1 MSITINKERLADYFT
16 TLCETSSPSRE
27 EKQVVDYLRQTFAAL
42 EADFIHV
49 DDSAATTESDTGN
62 LIVRFTGSTQAPP
75 IFFACHMDTVNPGHN
90 VQVKRDGDIFTSK
103 GETVLGGDDKS
114 GIAPLIE
121 LVTLLKENKT
131 SHRTIELVFTTCEEI
146 GLLGA
151 KSLDY
156 RQLKATFGY
165 ALDSTGI
172 DKIIVAAPAANKI
185 RIDIH
190 GTASHAGLNPEAG
203 VNALLI
209 AAHAITKLRIGRVDD
224 ESTANIGVIEGGVAT
239 NIVPEHLFLKGEVR
253 SHSMTKLDDYTEE
266 MRRHFVDTAAD
277 WPIPPESGARRPTV
291 TFTVESDYPAMR
303 LDETDQVLETARA
316 AARKLERP
324 LSFVI
329 GGGGSDANIF
339 NSFGLATA
347 ILATGMNEVHT
358 TDECLDLN
366 DMVKLTELL
375 YAIVTE

>member
-1 MSITINKERLADYFT
+1 MSIAINKQRLADYFT
-16 TLCETSSPSRE
+16 TLCEISSPSRE
-27 EKQVVDYLRQTFAAL
+27 EKPVVDYLRQTFAAL
-42 EADFIHV
+42 DADFIHI
-49 DDSAATTESDTGN
+49 DDSAATTGADTGN
-62 LIVRFTGSTQAPP
+62 LIVRFTGSTAAPP
-75 IFFACHMDTVNPGHN
+75 IFFACHMDTVKPGHN
-90 VQVKRDGDIFTSK
+90 VQVKRDGDIFSSK
-103 GETVLGGDDKS
+103 GDTVLGGDDKS

-121 LVTLLKENKT
+121 LINLLKETK
-131 SHRTIELVFTTCEEI
+131 SAHRTIELVFTTCEEI

-151 KSLDY
+151 KSLDH
-156 RQLKATFGY
+156 RQLQATFGY

-185 RIDIH
+185 RIDVH

-203 VNALLI
+203 VNALLV
-209 AAHAITKLRIGRVDD
+209 AAHAITKLRIGRIDD
-224 ESTANIGVIEGGVAT
+224 ESTANIGVIEGGVAS

-253 SHSMTKLDDYTEE
+253 SHSMAKLETYTEE
-266 MRRHFVDTAAD
+266 MRRYFIDTAAG
-277 WPIPPESGARRPTV
+277 WPIPPESDARRPTV
-291 TFTVESDYPAMR
+291 DFTVESDYPAMR
-303 LDETDQVLETARA
+303 LDESAQVLETVRV

-324 LSFVI
+324 LSFAI

-358 TDECLDLN
+358 TEECLDLN

-375 YAIVTE
+375 YAIATE

>member
-1 MSITINKERLADYFT
+1 MSITINKQRLADYFT

-42 EADFIHV
+42 GADFIHV

-90 VQVKRDGDIFTSK
+90 VRVKRDGDIFTSK
-103 GETVLGGDDKS
+103 GDTVLGGDDKS

-224 ESTANIGVIEGGVAT
+224 ESTANIGVIEGGIAT
-239 NIVPEHLFLKGEVR
+239 NIVPEHLYLKGEVR
-253 SHSMTKLDDYTEE
+253 SHSMAKLDDYTEE

-375 YAIVTE
+375 YAIATE